1 MQLLRSIAVRFVLAL
16 LFLFGDALA
25 PLPSGRVLAD
35 TPLRVGM
42 ELSYPPF
49 EMTDAQ
55 GKPTGVSVKLAEA
68 LGTHLG
74 RKVLIQNTSFDGLIP
89 ALKTGKIDC
98 IISSMTATP
107 ERTRSIV
114 FSDPYLTTG
123 LALLAGAK
131 SSVQSAADLNQ
142 PDRVIA
148 VKKGTTGHQYAV
160 ANLKQ
165 ARILVLDKE
174 AAAVMEVVQGKAD
187 AFIYDSLSVY
197 QNQKRQPNTTRAL
210 LRPFR
215 EETWA
220 IGLRPGDT
228 ALLKQ
233 VNDFLQAFR
242 AANGFEKLGDE
253 FLPDE
258 KAHFQAEGI
267 PFYF

>member
-1 MQLLRSIAVRFVLAL
+1 MKEEEEVAFV
-16 LFLFGDALA
+16 
-25 PLPSGRVLAD
+25 
-35 TPLRVGM
+35 
-42 ELSYPPF
+42 
-49 EMTDAQ
+49 
-55 GKPTGVSVKLAEA
+55 
-68 LGTHLG
+68 
-74 RKVLIQNTSFDGLIP
+74 
-89 ALKTGKIDC
+89 
-98 IISSMTATP
+98 
-107 ERTRSIV
+107 
-114 FSDPYLTTG
+114 
-123 LALLAGAK
+123 
-131 SSVQSAADLNQ
+131 
-142 PDRVIA
+142 

-253 FLPDE
+253 FLPEE